1 MRWSQDLIQKH
12 LPRQPTIYPDP
23 VAVIAL
29 NIHDSRTDAVSE
41 ARVLA
46 DWLANAGHELREVP
60 SLFSEEGERLLADSA
75 EHDQLVNGL
84 DLMVSLGGDG
94 SMLRSVNLVADAGVP
109 VLGVNFGNMAYLAEI
124 EADGLQSAVAR
135 CLNGEHTIEERM
147 RVAAQVERVD
157 GSVEELGSALNEVVV
172 ENLESGRTVRLELTI
187 DDDRF
192 TTYNA
197 DGVIVASPT
206 GSTAYSLSAR
216 GPIVAPT
223 HEAIIVTSVSPHMLF
238 DRSLVLSPHSRVQ
251 LLVRPDRQASV
262 VLDGRQLAALE
273 PGDQV
278 VCTRSP
284 HPGRFVAFGPRDFLG
299 VLKDKFGLADPDAD
313 D

>member
-1 MRWSQDLIQKH
+1 M
-12 LPRQPTIYPDP
+12 
-23 VAVIAL
+23 AVIAL
-29 NIHDSRTDAVSE
+29 NIHDSRSDALSE

-46 DWLANAGHELREVP
+46 DWLAEAGHELREVP
-60 SLFSEEGERLLADSA
+60 SLFSEEGERLLRDSA
-75 EHDQLVNGL
+75 EHDELVTGL

-94 SMLRSVNLVADAGVP
+94 SMLRSVQLVADADVP

-124 EADGLQSAVAR
+124 EPDGLRSAVER
-135 CLNGEHTIEERM
+135 CLHNEHTIEERM
-147 RVAAQVERVD
+147 RVAAQVQRAD
-157 GSVEELGSALNEVVV
+157 GSVEDLGAALNEVVV
-172 ENLESGRTVRLELTI
+172 ENLESGRTVQLELTI

-223 HEAIIVTSVSPHMLF
+223 HEAIIVTPVSPHMLF
-238 DRSLVLSPHSRVQ
+238 DRSLVLSPNSRVR
-251 LLVRPDRQASV
+251 LLVRPDRHASV
-262 VLDGRQLAALE
+262 ALDGRQLAELA

-278 VCTRSP
+278 ICGRSE
-284 HPGRFVAFGPRDFLG
+284 HPGRFVVFGPRDFLG
-299 VLKDKFGLADPDAD
+299 VLKEKFGLADPAAGG
-313 D
+313 